1 MFVLLIWCI
10 LNLSF
15 WEKNSYWNIKV
26 KGGSIEGMDNYLV
39 VFRFIYILYQY
50 CILAKL
56 FSKVNEWCYFE
67 ELIKLLWCNWKT
79 WKTHLKHMWSP
90 TYTHPHTRTLLSTN
104 ICTLL
109 LWVFILTMWLIIL
122 TRCAYLVSEC
132 KDGNKWSGHY
142 EWNSLGNH
150 EDLQGHCTG
159 TDLIS

>member
-1 MFVLLIWCI
+1 MFVLLTWYI

-15 WEKNSYWNIKV
+15 WEKNSYWNRKV

-90 TYTHPHTRTLLSTN
+90 TYKTTHSHT
-104 ICTLL
+104 
-109 LWVFILTMWLIIL
+109 LIHQHMYTSAMSFYI
-122 TRCAYLVSEC
+122 
-132 KDGNKWSGHY
+132 
-142 EWNSLGNH
+142 NH
-150 EDLQGHCTG
+150 VIDYFNHVI
-159 TDLIS
+159 DYINHVIDYIN